1 MEYSRSPVM
10 CVLSFAVVMT
20 VTAARPAVATAQHAS
35 SSSEAP
41 PPEAAASDR
50 EPLTR
55 GIGALARPDARI
67 AFGVKRGA
75 IQHVVTSSP
84 FDGAYGT
91 PPSTRRSPS
100 RSSRCI
106 GSVIARPAVRGFCR
120 ATRRQPCALAPRKR
134 CSALGRTRQS
144 SGTLPTASASPSAAD
159 ACDADDR
166 HRHRSPH
173 GPDWQPHYRVWRP
186 EIVRSAKC
194 QVLSAKWS
202 EEWKVT
208 SAG

>member
-91 PPSTRRSPS
+91 TVDPSEPVTIVTVHRFGHRVAGGTRVLSGDAPTTMRIGPSEALFRVGPHPPIMWNLADRVRIAFGGGMRALPMIDTGIERPTAP
-100 RSSRCI
+100 I
-106 GSVIARPAVRGFCR
+106 GSLTIEFGD
-120 ATRRQPCALAPRKR
+120 RK
-134 CSALGRTRQS
+134 
-144 SGTLPTASASPSAAD
+144 
-159 ACDADDR
+159 
-166 HRHRSPH
+166 
-173 GPDWQPHYRVWRP
+173 
-186 EIVRSAKC
+186 
-194 QVLSAKWS
+194 
-202 EEWKVT
+202 
-208 SAG
+208 